1 MANWKLDEVMEML
14 NKIMERL
21 DKYEK
26 NYLKKT
32 MILLLVFVLQVKRT
46 KWNIKNSWNYLLF

>member
-14 NKIMERL
+14 NKVMERL

-46 KWNIKNSWNYLLF
+46 KWTIKNSWNYLLF